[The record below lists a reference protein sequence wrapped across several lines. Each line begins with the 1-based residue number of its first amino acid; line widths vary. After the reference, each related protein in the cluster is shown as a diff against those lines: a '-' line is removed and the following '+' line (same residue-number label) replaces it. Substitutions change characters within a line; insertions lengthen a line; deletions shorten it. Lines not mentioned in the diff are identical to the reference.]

1 MKQMRK
7 VMLSGMIGNA
17 LEWYDY
23 ALYGHLA
30 VIISKLFF
38 PSTDAYASLIA
49 AFCVFAAGFFMRPV
63 GAVIFGHIGD
73 RFGRRLALTSSIIMM
88 AVCTGLLSILPTYQQ
103 IGILAPI
110 LLTVI
115 RMLQGISLG
124 GEFSGSMVFMA
135 EYAQKNR
142 ALVAS
147 SCLFSACIGILG
159 GSFVGSFFTQILSP
173 ADFESWGWRIP
184 FMLGVGI
191 GLVGLYIRHNIVESP
206 RYRAAKESGELS
218 LSPVKQTFK
227 KHWGALL
234 VGVGIYLTVTV
245 PFYTLTVF
253 INSFMT
259 KIMGHPLSM
268 ALFINTVSIL
278 AMTFLIPLSAYLS
291 DLVGRKTILV
301 WSCIGIFLVAYPSFW
316 LLTQGDFIYLLLGQL
331 LFAIPV
337 GLLLGPVPIVLVEL
351 FPIAVRYTGMSLSY
365 NFSAAFFGGTTPM
378 VSTWLIEKSGVS
390 TSPAFYVML
399 CAVITF
405 VTLLYFKESP
415 RKKL

>member
-1 MKQMRK
+1 
-7 VMLSGMIGNA
+7 
-17 LEWYDY
+17 
-23 ALYGHLA
+23 
-30 VIISKLFF
+30 
-38 PSTDAYASLIA
+38 
-49 AFCVFAAGFFMRPV
+49 
-63 GAVIFGHIGD
+63 
-73 RFGRRLALTSSIIMM
+73 
-88 AVCTGLLSILPTYQQ
+88 
-103 IGILAPI
+103 
-110 LLTVI
+110 
-115 RMLQGISLG
+115 
-124 GEFSGSMVFMA
+124 
-135 EYAQKNR
+135 
-142 ALVAS
+142 
-147 SCLFSACIGILG
+147 
-159 GSFVGSFFTQILSP
+159 
-173 ADFESWGWRIP
+173 
-184 FMLGVGI
+184 
-191 GLVGLYIRHNIVESP
+191 
-206 RYRAAKESGELS
+206 
-218 LSPVKQTFK
+218 
-227 KHWGALL
+227 
-234 VGVGIYLTVTV
+234 
-245 PFYTLTVF
+245 
-253 INSFMT
+253 MT